1 MKITFVH
8 ISMLCIL
15 LFVSL
20 AIGYLADAL
29 FDKRWYG
36 YLAVG
41 AALSCFLYFNNPKMP
56 AILQAMHPYLRY
68 SIGFFV
74 LLLIFSGLGFLGKVV
89 FGLDFYKPV
98 LFGFVMTFVMYNSR
112 AKSKIKKQQL

>member
-1 MKITFVH
+1 MKIKFIH
-8 ISMLCIL
+8 ILALCTI
-15 LFVSL
+15 LFVTL
-20 AIGYLADAL
+20 TVGYLADAL

-56 AILQAMHPYLRY
+56 AILQGMHPYLRY

-74 LLLIFSGLGFLGKVV
+74 LLLIFSGLGFLGKVI

-98 LFGFVMTFVMYNSR
+98 LFGFLMTFVMYNSQV
-112 AKSKIKKQQL
+112 KSKNKKQ